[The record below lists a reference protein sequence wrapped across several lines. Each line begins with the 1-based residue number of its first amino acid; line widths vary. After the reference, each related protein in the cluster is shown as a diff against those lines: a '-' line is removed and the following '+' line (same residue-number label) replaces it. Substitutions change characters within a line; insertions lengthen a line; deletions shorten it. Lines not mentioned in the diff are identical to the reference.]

1 MALFGDFGKVF
12 LGGATAGEVA
22 GGITGAITGSPTAAA
37 AAKKSIGGISEAVS
51 GVFDNDTATTPQQ
64 AGIDSVAT
72 LRPASQT
79 SQFMFGGPS
88 LQDPFSQQAAASLGL
103 GPITTG
109 ITALSRFARGNPN
122 LTAFGVGSA
131 IGAGLQ
137 FLDEFGN
144 PKRLII
150 TRKMQREVKEIF
162 MFTGGNIDA
171 TAQIF
176 SNFKGRSYSN
186 ANILAIMLK
195 KFSNQGPYVTKA
207 AVRKTRQTIRKMKT
221 LCDMHDDLAP
231 KRRAPARR
239 RASTTKTTLIRN

>member
-1 MALFGDFGKVF
+1 MAFLGDFGKTF
-12 LGGATAGEVA
+12 LGGATAGDIA
-22 GGITGAITGSPTAAA
+22 GAVTGFATGSPSLAASARKTVGGFSEVISGIAETDKATAP
-37 AAKKSIGGISEAVS
+37 S
-51 GVFDNDTATTPQQ
+51 Q
-64 AGIDSVAT
+64 AGVDSPNT
-72 LRPASQT
+72 LLPQSQT
-79 SQFMFGGPS
+79 SQVFLQPPS
-88 LQDPFSQQAAASLGL
+88 LTDSFSQQAAASLGL

-109 ITALSRFARGNPN
+109 LTNLGRSIMSRPGQVG
-122 LTAFGVGSA
+122 FGVGSLV
-131 IGAGLQ
+131 GSGLA
-137 FLDEFGN
+137 FLDEFGQ

-162 MFTGGNIDA
+162 MFTGGDLNA
-171 TAQIF
+171 TAQIY
-176 SNFKGRSYSN
+176 SNFKRRQYST
-186 ANILAIMLK
+186 ANILAIMRK